1 MHVCKAFDKQLT
13 DLVCLIVVCNGE
25 CKPVSWHSYGEIL
38 LYFVKNAKGDGG
50 LVTDHQVWERI

>member
-1 MHVCKAFDKQLT
+1 MHVCKALLEDKRLT
-13 DLVCLIVVCNGE
+13 DLVCLIVVCTSE

-38 LYFVKNAKGDGG
+38 LYFVKNAKGG